1 MIILIVGQEDGRV
14 SHGVDTVTLENV
26 VLPDVYPASIGRYDH
41 SMGEWIL
48 KEEVK
53 S

>member
-1 MIILIVGQEDGRV
+1 MIVLILDAEGRV
-14 SHGVDTVTLENV
+14 SHGVDTVTLENI
-26 VLPDVYPASIGRYDH
+26 VLPDMLPGTIGRFDH

>member
-1 MIILIVGQEDGRV
+1 MIVLILDSEGRV
-14 SHGVDTVTLENV
+14 SHGVDTETLENV
-26 VLPDVYPASIGRYDH
+26 VLPDVFPGSIGRFDGTY
-41 SMGEWIL
+41 GEWIL